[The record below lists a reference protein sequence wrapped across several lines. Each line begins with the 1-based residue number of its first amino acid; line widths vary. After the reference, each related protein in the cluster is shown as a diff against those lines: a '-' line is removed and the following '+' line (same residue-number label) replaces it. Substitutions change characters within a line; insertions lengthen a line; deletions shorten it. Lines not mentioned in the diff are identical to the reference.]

1 MKCKTGISSHC
12 RTGSSS
18 RAADLA
24 AKTPHTRDRYIDFLR
39 AFSISAVVFGH
50 WISSIIELSD
60 GGIRCHNAVGVIPGM
75 WVLTWVFQVMPLFF
89 FVGGFSNL
97 VALDSITKRG
107 GSAKTFLRIRAVRLL
122 KPTGVFL
129 AVWFAVLIA
138 AAFIFQEGVGLARSL
153 TLAITPLWFLAV
165 YLLVI
170 CVAPFMVTLHRVYR
184 IWIPIALFLAVV
196 AVDLLRFLAAI
207 PYVSWANVA
216 FVWLFVHQLGFFY
229 ADGSLVR
236 APKWIHV
243 AMASGGL
250 LALVLLTNIGV
261 YPRSMVG
268 TGTEEIS
275 NMNPPTVC
283 IPVLAFWLIGAAL
296 LLREAIQRWLMRPL
310 PWLIVVQ
317 ANRVIVTVYLW
328 HLTAYTIVF
337 LLFIPLAI
345 AQESAG
351 TLMWW
356 LQRPLWIAASA
367 AILVGFIGVFG
378 RFERLAKI
386 KSPLSKEAQ

>member
-1 MKCKTGISSHC
+1 MSILLRSMTRISSQ
-12 RTGSSS
+12 
-18 RAADLA
+18 AIEVA
-24 AKTPHTRDRYIDFLR
+24 AKTPSTRDRYIDFLR

-60 GGIRCHNAVGVIPGM
+60 GGIRCYNAVGVIPGM

-97 VALDSITKRG
+97 VALDTITKRG
-107 GSAKTFLRIRAVRLL
+107 GSAMAFLRVRAVRLL

-129 AVWFAVLIA
+129 AVWFAGFIA
-138 AAFIFQEGVGLARSL
+138 TALVFRDGVRLARSL

-165 YLLVI
+165 YLMVI
-170 CVAPFMVTLHRVYR
+170 CVAPFMVALHRVYR
-184 IWIPIALFLAVV
+184 IWILIVLFLFVV
-196 AVDLLRFLAAI
+196 TVDLLRFLAGI

-216 FVWLFVHQLGFFY
+216 FVWLFVHQLGYFY

-243 AMASGGL
+243 AMATGGL
-250 LALVLLTNIGV
+250 LTLVLLTNIGV

-296 LLREAIQRWLMRPL
+296 LFREAIQRWIMRPW
-310 PWLIVVQ
+310 PWLIIVQ

-328 HLTAYTIVF
+328 HLTAYTITF
-337 LLFIPLAI
+337 LLSMPLAI
-345 AQESAG
+345 ALEPAG
-351 TLMWW
+351 TLVWW
-356 LQRPLWIAASA
+356 LQRSLWIAASA
-367 AILVGFIGVFG
+367 VILVGFIGIFG
-378 RFERLAKI
+378 RFERLAKM

>member
-1 MKCKTGISSHC
+1 MSILSRSKARISSQ
-12 RTGSSS
+12 
-18 RAADLA
+18 AIELA
-24 AKTPHTRDRYIDFLR
+24 AKTPSGRDRHIDFLR
-39 AFSISAVVFGH
+39 ALSISAVVFGH
-50 WISSIIELSD
+50 WISSIIELSG
-60 GGIRCHNAVGVIPGM
+60 GGIRCYNAVGVIPGM

-97 VALDSITKRG
+97 VTLDSITKRG
-107 GSAKTFLRIRAVRLL
+107 GSAKTFLRVRAVRLL

-138 AAFIFQEGVGLARSL
+138 TALVFHDGVRLARSF

-165 YLLVI
+165 YLIVI

-196 AVDLLRFLAAI
+196 VVDLLRFVAAI

-243 AMASGGL
+243 AMGIGGL
-250 LALVLLTNIGV
+250 LALVFLTNIGV

-283 IPVLAFWLIGAAL
+283 IPVLSFWLIGAAL
-296 LLREAIQRWLMRPL
+296 LLREAIRRWMMRPW

-345 AQESAG
+345 AQEPAG

-356 LQRPLWIAASA
+356 LQRPLWIIASA
-367 AILVGFIGVFG
+367 VILVGFMGVFG
-378 RFERLAKI
+378 RFERLAKM